1 MSLVIRTWLVTG
13 IPGAGKTTTS
23 AALAARFTRGAHIPG
38 DVIQHLIVGGSA
50 PPDPFG
56 DEEANHPTELCVR
69 NQCLLAQSFRS
80 EGYAVV
86 LDYVIGSAERL
97 QSYLD
102 QLPDEPIGLVV
113 LTPSIDVAR
122 ARDREKPD
130 ELVLQA
136 WATLYEE
143 MLQELA
149 GQGLW
154 LDTSQMS
161 VAATVNAILSH
172 QEEAVVN

>member
-23 AALAARFTRGAHIPG
+23 AALAARFSRGAHIPG
-38 DVIQHLIVGGSA
+38 DVIQHLVVGGSA

-56 DEEANHPTELCVR
+56 DEDANRPTDLCVR
-69 NQCLLAQSFRS
+69 NQCLLARSFRS

-97 QSYLD
+97 QNYLD

-122 ARDREKPD
+122 ARDRERPD
-130 ELVLQA
+130 EYVLQA
-136 WATLYEE
+136 WTTLYEE
-143 MLQELA
+143 MAREL
-149 GQGLW
+149 GGHGLW
-154 LDTSQMS
+154 LDTSAMS
-161 VAATVNAILSH
+161 VAATVNAILRR

>member
-56 DEEANHPTELCVR
+56 DEEANHPTELCIR
-69 NQCLLAQSFRS
+69 HQCLLACSFRS

-97 QSYLD
+97 HSYLD

-122 ARDREKPD
+122 ARDRERPD

-136 WATLYEE
+136 WANLYEE
-143 MLQELA
+143 MLHELA
-149 GQGLW
+149 GHGLW
-154 LDTSQMS
+154 LDTSNMS
-161 VAATVNAILSH
+161 VGATVNAILKH

>member
-1 MSLVIRTWLVTG
+1 MSLVISTWLVTG
-13 IPGAGKTTTS
+13 IPGSGKTTTS
-23 AALAARFTRGAHIPG
+23 AALAARFQHGAHIPG

-69 NQCLLAQSFRS
+69 NQCLLARSFRS

-122 ARDREKPD
+122 ARDRERPD
-130 ELVLQA
+130 ELVLEA
-136 WATLYEE
+136 WANLHEV
-143 MLQELA
+143 MVSELA

-154 LDTSQMS
+154 LDTSAMS
-161 VAATVNAILSH
+161 VAATVKAILSR

>member
-23 AALAARFTRGAHIPG
+23 AALAARYSRGAHIPG
-38 DVIQHLIVGGSA
+38 DVIQHLVVGGSG

-56 DEEANHPTELCVR
+56 DEEANRPTDLCVR
-69 NQCLLAQSFRS
+69 NQCLLAHSFRR

-97 QSYLD
+97 QNYLD

-122 ARDREKPD
+122 ARDRESPD

-136 WATLYEE
+136 WTTLYEE
-143 MLQELA
+143 MVRELG

-154 LDTSQMS
+154 LDTSDMS
-161 VAATVNAILSH
+161 VAATVNAILSR

>member
-38 DVIQHLIVGGSA
+38 DVIQHLVVGGSA

-56 DEEANHPTELCVR
+56 DEEANLPTELCVR
-69 NQCLLAQSFRS
+69 NQCLLARSFRS

-130 ELVLQA
+130 ELVLKA

-143 MLQELA
+143 MLHELA

-154 LDTSQMS
+154 LDTGQMS
-161 VAATVNAILSH
+161 VAATVNAILSR

>member
-1 MSLVIRTWLVTG
+1 MGLVIRTWLVTG

-23 AALAARFTRGAHIPG
+23 AALAARFSRGAHIPG

-69 NQCLLAQSFRS
+69 NQCLLARSFRS

-130 ELVLQA
+130 EVVLQA

-143 MLQELA
+143 MVHELA

-154 LDTSQMS
+154 LDTSGMS

>member
-1 MSLVIRTWLVTG
+1 MSLVIQTWLITG
-13 IPGAGKTTTS
+13 ISGAGKTTTS
-23 AALAARFTRGAHIPG
+23 AALAARFQHGAHIPG
-38 DVIQHLIVGGSA
+38 DVIQHLVVGGRVA
-50 PPDPFG
+50 PDPFG
-56 DEEANHPTELCVR
+56 DEESNRPTDLCVR
-69 NQCLLAQSFRS
+69 HQCLLARSFRS

-97 QSYLD
+97 QNYLD

-113 LTPSIDVAR
+113 LTPSIEVAR
-122 ARDREKPD
+122 ARDRERPD
-130 ELVLQA
+130 EDVLQA
-136 WATLYEE
+136 WAHMHEE
-143 MLQELA
+143 MEHELA

-161 VAATVNAILSH
+161 VATTVSTILSL

>member
-1 MSLVIRTWLVTG
+1 MSLVIRTWLITG

-23 AALAARFTRGAHIPG
+23 AALAARFTHGAHIPG

-69 NQCLLAQSFRS
+69 NQCLLAHSFRS

-86 LDYVIGSAERL
+86 LDYVIGSAARL

-113 LTPSIDVAR
+113 LTPPIDVAR
-122 ARDREKPD
+122 ARDRERPD
-130 ELVLQA
+130 ELVLEA
-136 WATLYEE
+136 WANLHEE
-143 MLQELA
+143 MVHELG

-154 LDTSQMS
+154 LDTSHMS
-161 VAATVNAILSH
+161 VAATVNAILRR